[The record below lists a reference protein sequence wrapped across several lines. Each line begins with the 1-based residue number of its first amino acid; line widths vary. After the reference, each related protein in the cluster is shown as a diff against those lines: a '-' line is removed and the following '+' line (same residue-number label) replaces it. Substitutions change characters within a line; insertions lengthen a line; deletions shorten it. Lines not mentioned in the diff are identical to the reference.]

1 MKEEI
6 KERIEVIRSGEAPD
20 GYVRTEYGV
29 FPSHWRLAELRE
41 IAQPL
46 TETAGTR
53 KIETVSISA
62 GIGFVNQA
70 EKFGKELSGK
80 QYEKYI
86 VLHRGDFSYNKGNSN
101 LYPQG
106 CIYRLNDR
114 DIAAVPNVFESFRIV
129 DGDPDY
135 YEQLFLSGFLNHQL
149 YRKINH
155 GVRDDGLLNLTEVD
169 FYSCVLPVPP
179 IKEQHRIAEILSA
192 CERLRALHQA
202 TLSEAKEMKKSF
214 LNQMFPKDGAC
225 YPKLRFIGF
234 TSAWEPRKVGNAT
247 EEFQSGKFIAAAD
260 IDEAGEYPVY
270 GSNGLRGYCNT
281 YNHDGDYALIGRQG
295 ALCGNMNYSH
305 GKAYFTEHA
314 VAVRAN
320 ASSNTKFL
328 YYMLDKM
335 NLGKYSDQSAQPGLA
350 VGKLVKLE
358 SMFPSKQE
366 QDRIAEFLTDIDNT
380 ITLHQRE
387 VELQQNK
394 KKALMQLLLTGL
406 VPVS

>member
-1 MKEEI
+1 MNEEI
-6 KERIEVIRSGEAPD
+6 KNRIRTVKSGEVPD
-20 GYVRTEYGV
+20 GYVSTEYGV

-46 TETAGTR
+46 TDTVGTR

-114 DIAAVPNVFESFRIV
+114 EIAAVPNVFESFRIV
-129 DGDPDY
+129 NGDPDY

-149 YRKINH
+149 FRKINH
-155 GVRDDGLLNLTEVD
+155 GVRDDGLLNLTDTD

-179 IKEQHRIAEILSA
+179 IEEQHRIAEILSA
-192 CERLRALHQA
+192 CDRMLALHQE

-214 LNQMFPKDGAC
+214 LNKMFPKDGAC
-225 YPKLRFIGF
+225 YPELRFVGF
-234 TSAWEPRKVGNAT
+234 TGAWEQRKVSDVAPLQRGFDLPAS
-247 EEFQSGKFIAAAD
+247 QMKDGP
-260 IDEAGEYPVY
+260 YPVVMSNGVGGYHSEYKIKGPGVITGRSGTIGKLHYIEGNYWPHNTSLWVTDFKGNYPRFIFHMYQRLDLSQY
-270 GSNGLRGYCNT
+270 GSGSGVPTLNRNDVHDAKVYIPVIEEQRGISSFLDNL
-281 YNHDGDYALIGRQG
+281 DAL
-295 ALCGNMNYSH
+295 
-305 GKAYFTEHA
+305 
-314 VAVRAN
+314 
-320 ASSNTKFL
+320 
-328 YYMLDKM
+328 
-335 NLGKYSDQSAQPGLA
+335 
-350 VGKLVKLE
+350 
-358 SMFPSKQE
+358 
-366 QDRIAEFLTDIDNT
+366 

-394 KKALMQLLLTGL
+394 KKALMQLLLTGF
-406 VPVS
+406 VHIS